1 MNEKSGY
8 AVCNGTVNW
17 LTRQPDRF
25 RLEGAA
31 TEGVT
36 VAQQRVSGWL
46 RIDLLIIVVVL
57 SSIAI
62 GVLIAP

>member
-1 MNEKSGY
+1 
-8 AVCNGTVNW
+8 
-17 LTRQPDRF
+17 
-25 RLEGAA
+25 
-31 TEGVT
+31 
-36 VAQQRVSGWL
+36 VAQQRVFDWL

>member
-1 MNEKSGY
+1 M
-8 AVCNGTVNW
+8 
-17 LTRQPDRF
+17 
-25 RLEGAA
+25 
-31 TEGVT
+31 
-36 VAQQRVSGWL
+36 AQQRVFDWL